1 METSSNQGLVSPD
14 NSAFEQETEEH
25 WIAVSDLM
33 SGLMML
39 FLLIA
44 VMYLVIVEQKNDEI
58 ERVVVLYED
67 LREEL
72 YADLQQ
78 EFGAD
83 LPRWGAE
90 LDEDLR
96 LRFTNTDLL
105 FEEGEAELRG
115 EFATILADFFPR
127 YMAILS
133 SQQYRD
139 DILEVRIEGHTSS
152 SWSQARD
159 SDDAYLLNMA
169 LSQERTRS
177 TLGYIMELS
186 QVAHEKQWLRERLTA
201 NGLSSSQL
209 ILSDQG
215 DEDPD
220 LSRRVEF
227 VVVTDAETRLSTILQ
242 ELR

>member
-1 METSSNQGLVSPD
+1 ML
-14 NSAFEQETEEH
+14 
-25 WIAVSDLM
+25 
-33 SGLMML
+33 L

-72 YADLQQ
+72 YTDLNA
-78 EFGAD
+78 EFDQD
-83 LPRWGAE
+83 LSVWGAQ

-96 LRFTNTDLL
+96 FRFTNTDLL
-105 FEEGEAELRG
+105 FEEGESNLRTA
-115 EFATILADFFPR
+115 FTAILADFIPR
-127 YMAILS
+127 YMAILT
-133 SQQYRD
+133 SQKYREE
-139 DILEVRIEGHTSS
+139 ILEVRIEGHTSS
-152 SWSQARD
+152 SWSLAAD
-159 SDDAYLLNMA
+159 SDDAYMRNMA

-177 TLGYIMELS
+177 TLGFILDLDT
-186 QVAHEKQWLRERLTA
+186 VAHEKEWLRDRLTA

-209 ILSDQG
+209 ITTSAGL
-215 DEDPD
+215 EDAD
-220 LSRRVEF
+220 RSRRVEF